1 VREVARLT
9 QESESRGVTPVL
21 LCATRLRMALRR
33 LLKPSL
39 PRLAIVGAGEIGAA
53 MSLDTVG
60 NVTDEAVVAQ

>member
-1 VREVARLT
+1 
-9 QESESRGVTPVL
+9 
-21 LCATRLRMALRR
+21 MALRR

-60 NVTDEAVVAQ
+60 NVSDEAVVAQ